1 MLNWFWKLLGYK
13 EQISSSD
20 QEQTLSSDE
29 RRRMILTLAKRRQD
43 INQRIQQ
50 REAERKNRKSTSGA
64 PAATDP
70 YVPIIFSNG
79 SLTASVDP
87 IIHPIPVD
95 NSLTFHGDDFGG
107 GGAGSSWDS
116 PVSSSDSSSSCDSGS
131 SDGGSSGG
139 CD

>member
-20 QEQTLSSDE
+20 QEQTLLADE
-29 RRRMILTLAKRRQD
+29 RRRMALTLAERRQD
-43 INQRIQQ
+43 ASTRIAQ
-50 REAERKNRKSTSGA
+50 REAERKNRQSTSGDST
-64 PAATDP
+64 ATDP

-95 NSLTFHGDDFGG
+95 NSLTFHGGDFGG

-116 PVSSSDSSSSCDSGS
+116 PVSSTDSSSCDSGS
-131 SDGGSSGG
+131 RGGGSNGG